1 MAGRTGAIMTVKL
14 VTNDRIAETSSL
26 GNQEKWL
33 ENGIW
38 YKLDQFGYEALTE
51 TIVSKLLECSNIE
64 TDTPFTFVRYQMERL
79 HVHGYDRVG
88 CASKDFLQPGESLIT
103 VNRLLTSMY
112 GSPLK
117 QKLEQLSSN
126 KKRIAYLAQATAEC
140 TGLEHFPAYLTLL
153 FELDG
158 LILNDDRHLNNI
170 AVIEKQGVYRYCPIF
185 DNGAGLLSNTRVL
198 PMDIDPKGL
207 IPSLEA
213 RPFCTTFNRQILS
226 ATGMYGVQLQIPQ
239 FTCAELMEWLR
250 PMLTYYAERDRSYIA
265 DRVCTCILQRQK
277 RLPTGH
283 PGRTMR

>member
-1 MAGRTGAIMTVKL
+1 MAGRTDSDMTVKL

-26 GNQEKWL
+26 GNQEKWK
-33 ENGIW
+33 ENGTW

-51 TIVSKLLECSNIE
+51 TAVSKLLAYSNIE
-64 TDTPFTFVRYQMERL
+64 TDTPFTFVRYHMERL
-79 HVHGYDRVG
+79 HVHGRDRVG
-88 CASKDFLQPGESLIT
+88 CASEDFLQQGESLIT

-112 GSPLK
+112 GIPLK

-126 KKRIAYLAQATAEC
+126 KKRIAYLAEATAEC
-140 TGLEHFPAYLTLL
+140 TGLEHFPEYLTLL

-170 AVIEKQGVYRYCPIF
+170 AVIERQGVYRYCPVF
-185 DNGAGLLSNTRVL
+185 DNGAGLLSNTQVL

-213 RPFCTTFNRQILS
+213 RPFCTTFNRQILA
-226 ATGMYGVQLQIPQ
+226 ATGMYGSQLHIPQ
-239 FTCAELMEWLR
+239 FTRAEIMEWITPL
-250 PMLTYYAERDRSYIA
+250 LEYYAERDRSLIA

-277 RLPTGH
+277 KYRNS
-283 PGRTMR
+283 